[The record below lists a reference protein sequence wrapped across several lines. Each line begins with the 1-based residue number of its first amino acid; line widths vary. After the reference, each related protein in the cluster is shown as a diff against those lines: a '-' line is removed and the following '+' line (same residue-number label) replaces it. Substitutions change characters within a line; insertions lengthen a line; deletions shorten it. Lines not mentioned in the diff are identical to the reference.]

1 MPLVRPSF
9 PLAAVVLVLTACA
22 VAPALA
28 AEAGAPQAARALME
42 AGHWKRARQLLETR
56 QQSAPDDPAMLA
68 ALAEVR
74 AQFGD
79 VDEAEKL
86 ARRAVALAPEEAQVH
101 ETLAQVVGRRAQK
114 AGILKG
120 LGLAKEFKREAEKAV
135 ALDPKRIEARDML
148 MQFHLQ
154 APGIAGGDRKKARVY
169 VDEIAR
175 LDPVRGELALARY
188 SAATKDSQAV
198 EGCYRRAIA
207 RDPHAVDAR
216 LSLANWLLAP
226 WRLKLDEAETE
237 ARAVTADAPDRAAG
251 WSILAAIA
259 AKRQQVGA
267 LDSVLALA
275 DARCPDNRAPWYQAG
290 RLLLVDGHDLPR
302 AERCFRRYLEVEP
315 EPGNPTLAHGHWRL
329 AQVLDKEGHRPEAR
343 AELETALRLKPDLDE
358 AKKDLKRLK
367 G

>member
-1 MPLVRPSF
+1 MPHARRPFPLVA
-9 PLAAVVLVLTACA
+9 PLLAITLFA

-28 AEAGAPQAARALME
+28 AAADAPQAARALMD
-42 AGHWKRARQLLETR
+42 AGHWKRARQVLET
-56 QQSAPDDPAMLA
+56 QLHATPDDPATLA
-68 ALAEVR
+68 AYAEVR

-86 ARRAVALAPEEAQVH
+86 ARRAVTLAPGDAEVH

-120 LGLAKEFKREAEKAV
+120 LGLAKEFKREAERAV

-154 APGIAGGDRKKARVY
+154 APGIVGGDKKKAKAY

-175 LDPVRGELALARY
+175 LDPVRGELAR
-188 SAATKDSQAV
+188 AAYAQAMKDSLAV

-207 RDPHAVDAR
+207 EDPHAVDAR
-216 LSLANWLLAP
+216 LALASWLLAP
-226 WRLKLDEAETE
+226 WRLKLDEAEGE
-237 ARAVTADAPDRAAG
+237 ARAVLAEAPDRAAG
-251 WSILAAIA
+251 WSLLAAIA
-259 AKRQQVGA
+259 AKRHDSQA
-267 LDSVLALA
+267 LDSVLAA
-275 DARCPDNRAPWYQAG
+275 AEVHCPDHRGPWYQAG
-290 RLLLVDGHDLPR
+290 RVLLAEGNDLPR
-302 AERCFRRYLEVEP
+302 AERCFRRYLEIEP

-329 AQVLDKEGHRPEAR
+329 AQVLEKEGRRPEAR
-343 AELETALRLKPDLDE
+343 AELETALKLKPDLDD
-358 AKKDLKRLK
+358 AKKELKRLK